1 MRRDAYFVKT
11 SKKSFSSFIR
21 QYGHIR
27 PGNYDINSRN
37 LRNSIDEIVVPMID
51 NSTKETIDERL
62 ESVILKIDLYLKK
75 IDFKMDG
82 ERWVSNFRKV
92 LLLEKIPNFTTQK
105 V

>member
-1 MRRDAYFVKT
+1 
-11 SKKSFSSFIR
+11 
-21 QYGHIR
+21 
-27 PGNYDINSRN
+27 
-37 LRNSIDEIVVPMID
+37 MID

-82 ERWVSNFRKV
+82 ERWVSNFRKSIASR
-92 LLLEKIPNFTTQK
+92 ENSKFYYSK